1 MYSMLKFGIHLFD
14 ANLES
19 PAVWGRPE
27 GGVLLRDKAVWGR
40 VGEPG
45 VWGWGIRLG
54 APAMAL
60 SPSAVA
66 GRLEAGYPPPIPGG
80 SCRLA
85 PAPICTEL
93 FVSANQDIAR
103 VQLKG

>member
-1 MYSMLKFGIHLFD
+1 MTHLLDVPMLTFVAD
-14 ANLES
+14 ADLEG
-19 PAVWGRPE
+19 PAVWGRPVA
-27 GGVLLRDKAVWGR
+27 GVLLCDRAVWGR

-66 GRLEAGYPPPIPGG
+66 GRLEAG
-80 SCRLA
+80 
-85 PAPICTEL
+85 
-93 FVSANQDIAR
+93 
-103 VQLKG
+103 